1 MSRIDTQEGTT
12 DMTTTDTTNITDTTT
27 SGSGAPLFHG
37 RFIPDQPDQLPLA
50 ARLAIGVGLALLI
63 AALSVICANPL
74 EGYGAWITPLIIS
87 VLTVGATVAWV
98 VLEIRRPSSERDDT
112 LRAP

>member
-1 MSRIDTQEGTT
+1 MS
-12 DMTTTDTTNITDTTT
+12 TTDTTTTT
-27 SGSGAPLFHG
+27 TTDGGPPLFHG

-63 AALSVICANPL
+63 AALSVVCSNPL

-87 VLTVGATVAWV
+87 VLTVGATVAWI
-98 VLEIRRPSSERDDT
+98 VLEVRHPSSEPDDGT
-112 LRAP
+112 P